1 MSENE
6 ADIKYIAIEAE
17 AENWEEAL
25 RICGNTLA
33 GEKCIGQGFIEACVN
48 REKKF
53 PTGLPTVIPVAI
65 PHAASDEVY
74 KTSVCV
80 LKLAKPVQFNR
91 MDDNKQIIK
100 AQLIF
105 NLAVKGCN
113 EHIDFLKKLIAFV
126 MDEQQI
132 KTCLELPIEQIPDY
146 LESAV
151 V

>member
-1 MSENE
+1 MSENKLNK
-6 ADIKYIAIEAE
+6 KYIALAAE

-25 RICGNTLA
+25 RICGKALI
-33 GEKCIGQGFIEACVN
+33 GRKYVGQGFIEACVS

-80 LKLAKPVQFNR
+80 LKLIKPVRFNR
-91 MDDNKQIIK
+91 MDDSKETVQ
-100 AQLIF
+100 ARLIF
-105 NLAVKGCN
+105 NLAVREHN

-132 KTCLELPIEQIPDY
+132 KICLELPVEKIPDY
-146 LESAV
+146 LEAAV
-151 V
+151 I